1 MKFDMQ
7 LGGKFEAAI
16 DQYGKAVARDVIYS
30 GAATAAAVMRDE
42 VRANVAGDRDGMPG
56 VVTGNLRDS
65 IYMARDD
72 ESSSDERATYV
83 VSWNKSRAPHG
94 HLLEFGTSRMAARPF
109 VRPALAKLPE
119 AIKLGLQRMRERAAG
134 GGPANER

>member
-1 MKFDMQ
+1 MKLDMQ
-7 LGGKFEAAI
+7 LGGDLEAAL
-16 DQYGKAVARDVIYS
+16 DRFGKTVGRDVIYS
-30 GAATAAAVMRDE
+30 GAATAAAVVRDE
-42 VRANVAGDRDGMPG
+42 VRANVAGDRAGMPG

-72 ESSSDERATYV
+72 ESSNDERATYV
-83 VSWNKSRAPHG
+83 VSWNKRKAPHG

-119 AIKLGLQRMRERAAG
+119 AIKQGLQRMRERAAQG
-134 GGPANER
+134 AGDER